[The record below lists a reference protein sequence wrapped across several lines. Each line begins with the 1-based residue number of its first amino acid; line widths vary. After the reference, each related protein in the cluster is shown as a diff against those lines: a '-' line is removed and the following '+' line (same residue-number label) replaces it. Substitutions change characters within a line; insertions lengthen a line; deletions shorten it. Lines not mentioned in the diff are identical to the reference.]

1 MSDVEL
7 EEQLIPQKSKDKLF
21 ISLFIFGMVG
31 GLWLSLQ
38 SVGHLLAFNVQ
49 TLMTTAIVFT
59 ITSLNWIVG
68 AKPSD
73 VQIKYSALCLVPIG
87 LRYLF
92 NMPIFTSFALS
103 EATFEASQSIE
114 MQVIF
119 MLQIIA
125 LWILVAISEETFRAT
140 MMNFAEVVMKWKDKE
155 LNMIW
160 KALFANSVWVLFHFI
175 QRPFDPFAYKWYIVW
190 LFISGL
196 VMTYVLIKAGLGSA
210 VLLHMLVN
218 LTA

>member
-1 MSDVEL
+1 MSRVEL

-49 TLMTTAIVFT
+49 TLMTTTIVFT
-59 ITSLNWIVG
+59 ITSLNWIVD
-68 AKPSD
+68 AKPTD
-73 VQIKYSALCLVPIG
+73 VQIEYSALCLVPIG

-92 NMPIFTSFALS
+92 NMPIFTSFTLS
-103 EATFEASQSIE
+103 ETTFEASQGIE
-114 MQVIF
+114 KQAIF

-155 LNMIW
+155 LNMAW
-160 KALFANSVWVLFHFI
+160 KALFANSIWILFHFI

-190 LFISGL
+190 LIISGL

-210 VLLHMLVN
+210 VLLHVLVN
-218 LTA
+218 LSA

>member
-1 MSDVEL
+1 MSNVEL
-7 EEQLIPQKSKDKLF
+7 EEQLIPQKSKDKIF

-92 NMPIFTSFALS
+92 NMPIFSSFVLS
-103 EATFEASQSIE
+103 EAMFEASQGIE
-114 MQVIF
+114 MQVYF

-125 LWILVAISEETFRAT
+125 LWILVALSEETFRAT

-155 LNMIW
+155 LNMAW
-160 KALFANSVWVLFHFI
+160 KAIFANSIWILFHFI
-175 QRPFDPFAYKWYIVW
+175 QRPFDPVAYKWYIIW

-196 VMTYVLIKAGLGSA
+196 VMTYVLIKAGLGA
-210 VLLHMLVN
+210 
-218 LTA
+218 